1 MDKKRATIRAKE
13 YKRKLKEAT
22 KDFPMSKE
30 GSPTVTD
37 TETGEVTYGRPK
49 KYSLGGGLGG
59 GLGIKNF
66 IVEKFKNS
74 NNTNQNYSL
83 PEDNYFN
90 DLIRVK
96 PIKASTGKS
105 IKDLIGPSEPKG
117 SVSPKIRAY
126 DDEFKSAYG
135 AGVNVTTK
143 KGVSFDFDVDKKN
156 YKGTDYKEPESYK
169 ASVGKKGDKLSYGA
183 TATKQ
188 GDSKSV
194 EAGFTFKYKNGGM
207 KQRKQFKMIKG
218 NKGTMTNLKSVP
230 AEKEKSLGKLSTK
243 IRNKMGYA
251 AHGMEVRG
259 YGAARTKG
267 MGLQDESIP
276 MKNND
281 YIKDLID

>member
-1 MDKKRATIRAKE
+1 MSKKKKFIMPK
-13 YKRKLKEAT
+13 KKP
-22 KDFPMSKE
+22 KDEGADLPMSKE

-37 TETGEVTYGRPK
+37 TETGEVTYGRPR

-59 GLGIKNF
+59 GLGLKNF
-66 IVEKFKNS
+66 IVEKFKSS

-90 DLIRVK
+90 DLIKVK

-105 IKDLIGPSEPKG
+105 IKDLIGPSKPKG

-126 DDEFKSAYG
+126 DDEFQSAYG

-188 GDSKSV
+188 GDSKSI
-194 EAGFTFKYKNGGM
+194 EAGITFKYKDGGM
-207 KQRKQFKMIKG
+207 CR
-218 NKGTMTNLKSVP
+218 
-230 AEKEKSLGKLSTK
+230 
-243 IRNKMGYA
+243 
-251 AHGMEVRG
+251 
-259 YGAARTKG
+259 G
-267 MGLQDESIP
+267 MGKAIRGG
-276 MKNND
+276 KFTGV
-281 YIKDLID
+281 K